1 MCGGDQSGGAG
12 GIRTTEPTGQPCIVV
27 TSWMPV
33 VASMMRYFEHASFP
47 TVGSLAARPPCW
59 QGKMQGIS
67 PIQPLFAKIRHE
79 NMCEFSRL

>member
-1 MCGGDQSGGAG
+1 VEAIRVAAQAG
-12 GIRTTEPTGQPCIVV
+12 FERPSRPGQPCIVV

-79 NMCEFSRL
+79 NMCELSRL